1 MLTIGEFSKISRV
14 SAKTLRY
21 YDQIGLIKPGYVNR
35 ESGYRYYEA
44 SQLRDMLLV
53 SRLKQYQFS
62 LPEIA
67 SVLAKKDND
76 YLVRMIKDK
85 KGLFLS
91 QISSQQRILLQM
103 GQDIEKIERRENIM
117 KSDYLIKTVEFQ
129 PRNIFSLRQMMSLQ
143 DFGEVFGKLY
153 AGLGKNQLRPA
164 GPCLAVYH
172 DEENFNREHSDIE
185 VGTVVSES
193 NGENIRRLDP
203 GLCCYAAHVGAYDDF
218 SACYTALAEWIE
230 REGYTISGPPI
241 ELYVKG
247 CEDKVNPE
255 EYVTEIY
262 FPIKK

>member
-21 YDQIGLIKPGYVNR
+21 YDQIGLLKPGYVNW

-44 SQLRDMLLV
+44 SQLRDMLLI

-76 YLVRMIKDK
+76 YLAELIQEK
-85 KGLFLS
+85 KSQFLS
-91 QISSQQRILLQM
+91 QISEQQRILLQM
-103 GQDIEKIERRENIM
+103 EQDIKKIERRENIM
-117 KSDYLIKTVEFQ
+117 NSDYLIKTIEFQ
-129 PRNIFSLRQMMSLQ
+129 PKNIYSLRQKMSLQ
-143 DFGEVFGKLY
+143 DFNEVFGKLF
-153 AGLGKNQLRPA
+153 AGLGRNQLRPA
-164 GPCLAVYH
+164 GACLAVYH
-172 DEENFNREHSDIE
+172 DEENFNRECSDIE
-185 VGTVVSES
+185 VGVIVAES
-193 NGENIRRLDP
+193 SGDNIRRLDP
-203 GLCCYAAHVGAYDDF
+203 GLCCFAPHVGPYDDF

-247 CEDKVNPE
+247 CEDNVAPS